1 MKALSMNINYVIGK
15 TYIFS
20 KKKLTGVVVLGVV
33 LGMSIYIFLN
43 SMMVGFDKSS
53 NASIFKSTS
62 HIRVYKDDEISK
74 PLIENSDAKPII
86 INPKVVP
93 VNNTIINPNLIMETI
108 LKQKEVT
115 VVTPQVNSNV
125 FYNNGKSQISG
136 LSVGIKPDE
145 ANLMYDIQSFMV
157 EGNFELLKSNPN
169 GIVIGSG
176 ISQKMNLAINDNI
189 NLTSSK
195 AVNRTFK
202 VVGIFKTNNS
212 NTDKTK
218 SYINISAAQQLLKE
232 GTSYITDININIQNP
247 EDAEQ
252 VAKKIESITG
262 YKAEGWK
269 QANET
274 LMAAN
279 KMRKMIITFV
289 SLTILL
295 VAGFGIYNILNMTV
309 SQKINDIA
317 ILKAMGFK
325 GKDVIRIFV
334 TQAVS
339 IGIMGVIGGMLLAVI
354 LITIL
359 KTVYLGG
366 DIGYFPI
373 DYEIKKFAQGII
385 IGLIITFFAGYIP
398 AKKAANVDPVEI
410 LRK

>member
-1 MKALSMNINYVIGK
+1 MNINSVIAK
-15 TYIFS
+15 TYIVS
-20 KKKLTGVVVLGVV
+20 NKKLTAVAVLGVV
-33 LGMSIYIFLN
+33 LGMSIYIFMN

-53 NASIFKSTS
+53 NASIFKTTS

-74 PLIENSDAKPII
+74 PLTLGQSVTPII

-93 VNNTIINPNLIMETI
+93 VNNTIINPNLVIETI
-108 LKQKEVT
+108 LKQPEVT

-136 LSVGIKPDE
+136 IAVGIKPDE
-145 ANLMYDIQSFMV
+145 ANLMYDIKSFMV

-176 ISQKMNLAINDNI
+176 IAAKMNLAVNDNLS
-189 NLTSSK
+189 LTSSK
-195 AVNRTFK
+195 GVNRTFK
-202 VVGIFKTNNS
+202 VIGIFKTNNS

-218 SYINISAAQQLLKE
+218 SYINISASQQLLKE
-232 GTSYITDININIQNP
+232 GTSYITDINVNITDP
-247 EDAEQ
+247 ENAEA
-252 VAKKIESITG
+252 VAQKIEVLCG

-325 GKDVIRIFV
+325 GKDVVRIFV

-339 IGIMGVIGGMLLAVI
+339 IGVMGVIGGVI
-354 LITIL
+354 LATVLITLL
-359 KTVYLGG
+359 KHVYVGG

-373 DYEIKKFAQGII
+373 DYETKKFVQGIV

-398 AKKAANVDPVEI
+398 AKKAANVDPVDI

>member
-1 MKALSMNINYVIGK
+1 MNINYTISK

-20 KKKLTGVVVLGVV
+20 NKKLTAVAVLGVL
-33 LGMSIYIFLN
+33 LGMSVYIFMN
-43 SMMVGFDKSS
+43 SLLVGFDKSS
-53 NASIFKSTS
+53 NTSVFRNTS
-62 HIRVYKDDEISK
+62 HIRVYKDDEMSK
-74 PLIENSDAKPII
+74 VLPENITNNYLI

-93 VNNTIINPNLIMETI
+93 NNNTIINPKLVIETI

-115 VVTPQVNSNV
+115 VASPQVNTNV

-145 ANLMYDIQSFMV
+145 ANLMYDIKSVMV
-157 EGNFELLKSNPN
+157 EGKFDLLKSNPN
-169 GIVIGSG
+169 GIIIGSG
-176 ISQKMNLAINDNI
+176 IAEKMNVAVSENI

-195 AVNRTFK
+195 GINRTFK
-202 VVGIFKTNNS
+202 IIGIFKTNNS
-212 NTDKTK
+212 VTDKTK
-218 SYINISAAQQLLKE
+218 SYINLSASQQLLKQ
-232 GTSYITDININIQNP
+232 GNSYITDINVNVTDPEKAENIATKLTQ
-247 EDAEQ
+247 
-252 VAKKIESITG
+252 ITG

-274 LMAAN
+274 LMATN

-309 SQKINDIA
+309 TQKINDIA
-317 ILKAMGFK
+317 ILKAIGFK

-334 TQAVS
+334 TQAIS
-339 IGIMGVIGGMLLAVI
+339 IGIMGVIGGVVVATI

-359 KTVYLGG
+359 KRVYLGG

-373 DYEIKKFAQGII
+373 DYEPTKFVQGIV
-385 IGLIITFFAGYIP
+385 IGLVITFFAGYIP
-398 AKKAANVDPVEI
+398 AKKAANIDPVEI

>member
-1 MKALSMNINYVIGK
+1 MSSDINTRIAK
-15 TYIFS
+15 KYIFS
-20 KKKLTGVVVLGVV
+20 NKKLTTVAVMGVL
-33 LGMSIYIFLN
+33 LGMSVYIFMN
-43 SMMVGFDKSS
+43 SLLVGFDRSS
-53 NASIFKSTS
+53 NTSIFRSTS

-74 PLIENSDAKPII
+74 VLVNDPKDHYII
-86 INPKVVP
+86 VNPKVVP
-93 VNNTIINPNLIMETI
+93 NNNTIINPDKIQSII
-108 LKQKEVT
+108 LAQKDVV

-145 ANLMYDIQSFMV
+145 ANLMYDIKSFMV
-157 EGNFELLKSNPN
+157 EGNFDLLKSKPN

-176 ISQKMNLAINDNI
+176 ISEKMNLSVNDNI

-195 AVNRTFK
+195 GINRTFK
-202 VVGIFKTNNS
+202 IVGIFKTNNS
-212 NTDKTK
+212 VTDKSK
-218 SYINISAAQQLLKE
+218 SYINIAASQQLLKQ
-232 GTSYITDININIQNP
+232 GNSYITDINVNIKNP
-247 EDAEQ
+247 EKAEEI
-252 VAKKIESITG
+252 AKKISDLTG

-274 LMAAN
+274 LMATN

-334 TQAVS
+334 TQAVT
-339 IGIMGVIGGMLLAVI
+339 IGLMGVIAGVIMATI
-354 LITIL
+354 LISLL
-359 KTVYLGG
+359 KRVYLGG
-366 DIGYFPI
+366 DIGYFPV
-373 DYEIKKFAQGII
+373 DYEPTKFVQGVV

-398 AKKAANVDPVEI
+398 AKKAAKIDPVDI
-410 LRK
+410 FRK

>member
-1 MKALSMNINYVIGK
+1 MNINSTIAK

-20 KKKLTGVVVLGVV
+20 NKKLTAVAVLGVL
-33 LGMSIYIFLN
+33 LGMSVYIFMN
-43 SMMVGFDKSS
+43 SLLVGFDKSS
-53 NASIFKSTS
+53 NTSIFRNTS

-74 PLIENSDAKPII
+74 PLINQNESKSII
-86 INPKVVP
+86 VNPKVVP
-93 VNNTIINPNLIMETI
+93 INNTIINPNLVMEAI

-115 VVTPQVNSNV
+115 VVTPQVNTSV

-136 LSVGIKPDE
+136 LSVGVKPDE
-145 ANLMYDIQSFMV
+145 ANLMYDIKSFMV
-157 EGNFELLKSNPN
+157 DGNFDLLKSNPN

-176 ISQKMNLAINDNI
+176 ISQKMNLTIGDNL

-195 AVNRTFK
+195 SINRTFK

-212 NTDKTK
+212 ITDKTK
-218 SYINISAAQQLLKE
+218 SYINLAASQQLLKE
-232 GTSYITDININIQNP
+232 GNSYITDINVNVTDP
-247 EDAEQ
+247 EIAEKTAEKLTQ
-252 VAKKIESITG
+252 ITG

-274 LMAAN
+274 LMATN

-334 TQAVS
+334 TQAIS
-339 IGIMGVIGGMLLAVI
+339 IGIMGVIGGVIMATI

-359 KTVYLGG
+359 KRVYLGG

-373 DYEIKKFAQGII
+373 DYEPQKFVQGVV

-398 AKKAANVDPVEI
+398 AKKAANVDPVDI

>member
-1 MKALSMNINYVIGK
+1 MNINSTIAK

-20 KKKLTGVVVLGVV
+20 NKKLTAVAVLGVL
-33 LGMSIYIFLN
+33 LGMSVYIFMN
-43 SMMVGFDKSS
+43 SLLVGFDKSS
-53 NASIFKSTS
+53 NTSIFRNTS

-74 PLIENSDAKPII
+74 PLINHSESKSII
-86 INPKVVP
+86 VNPKVVP
-93 VNNTIINPNLIMETI
+93 INNTIINPNLVMETI
-108 LKQKEVT
+108 LKQKKVT
-115 VVTPQVNSNV
+115 VVTPQVNTSV

-136 LSVGIKPDE
+136 ISVGIKPDE
-145 ANLMYDIQSFMV
+145 ANLMYDIKSFMV
-157 EGNFELLKSNPN
+157 DGNFDLLKSNPN
-169 GIVIGSG
+169 GIIIGSG
-176 ISQKMNLAINDNI
+176 VAEKMNLAINDNL

-195 AVNRTFK
+195 SINRKFK

-212 NTDKTK
+212 ITDKTK
-218 SYINISAAQQLLKE
+218 SYINLSASQQILKQ
-232 GTSYITDININIQNP
+232 GNNYITDINVNVIDP
-247 EDAEQ
+247 EIAEK
-252 VAKKIESITG
+252 VAEKLTQITG

-274 LMAAN
+274 LMATN

-289 SLTILL
+289 SFTILL

-334 TQAVS
+334 TQAIS
-339 IGIMGVIGGMLLAVI
+339 IGIMGVIGGVIMATI

-359 KTVYLGG
+359 KRVYLGG

-373 DYEIKKFAQGII
+373 DYEPQKFVQGVL
-385 IGLIITFFAGYIP
+385 IGLFITFFAGYIP
-398 AKKAANVDPVEI
+398 AKKAANVDPIDI

>member
-1 MKALSMNINYVIGK
+1 MNINSTIAK

-20 KKKLTGVVVLGVV
+20 NKKLTAVAVLGVL
-33 LGMSIYIFLN
+33 LGMSVYIFMN
-43 SMMVGFDKSS
+43 SLLVGFDKSS
-53 NASIFKSTS
+53 NTSIFRNTS

-74 PLIENSDAKPII
+74 PLINHSESKSII
-86 INPKVVP
+86 VNPKVVP
-93 VNNTIINPNLIMETI
+93 INNTIINPNLVMETI

-115 VVTPQVNSNV
+115 VVTPQVNTSV

-136 LSVGIKPDE
+136 ISVGIKPDE
-145 ANLMYDIQSFMV
+145 ANLMYDIKSFMV
-157 EGNFELLKSNPN
+157 DGNFDLLKSNPN
-169 GIVIGSG
+169 GIIIGSG
-176 ISQKMNLAINDNI
+176 VAEKMNLAINDNL

-195 AVNRTFK
+195 SINRKFK

-212 NTDKTK
+212 ITDKTK
-218 SYINISAAQQLLKE
+218 SYINLSASQQLLKQ
-232 GTSYITDININIQNP
+232 GNNYITDINVNVIDP
-247 EDAEQ
+247 EIAEK
-252 VAKKIESITG
+252 VAEKLTQITG

-274 LMAAN
+274 LMATN

-334 TQAVS
+334 TQAIS
-339 IGIMGVIGGMLLAVI
+339 IGIMGVIGGVIMATI

-359 KTVYLGG
+359 KRVYLGG

-373 DYEIKKFAQGII
+373 DYEPQKFVQGVV

-398 AKKAANVDPVEI
+398 AKKAANVDPVDI

>member
-1 MKALSMNINYVIGK
+1 MSSDINTRIAK
-15 TYIFS
+15 KYIFS
-20 KKKLTGVVVLGVV
+20 NKKLTTVAVMGVL
-33 LGMSIYIFLN
+33 LGMSVYIFMN
-43 SMMVGFDKSS
+43 SLLVGFDRSS
-53 NASIFKSTS
+53 NTSIFRSTS

-74 PLIENSDAKPII
+74 VLVNDPKDHYII
-86 INPKVVP
+86 VNPKVIP
-93 VNNTIINPNLIMETI
+93 NNNTIINPDKIQSII
-108 LKQKEVT
+108 LAQKDVV

-145 ANLMYDIQSFMV
+145 ANLMYDIKSFMV
-157 EGNFELLKSNPN
+157 EGNFDLLKSKPN

-176 ISQKMNLAINDNI
+176 ISEKMNLSVNDNI

-195 AVNRTFK
+195 GINRTFK
-202 VVGIFKTNNS
+202 IVGIFKTNNS
-212 NTDKTK
+212 VTDKSK
-218 SYINISAAQQLLKE
+218 SYINIAASQQLLKQ
-232 GTSYITDININIQNP
+232 GNSYITDINVNIKNP
-247 EDAEQ
+247 EKAEEI
-252 VAKKIESITG
+252 AKKISDLTG

-274 LMAAN
+274 LMATN

-334 TQAVS
+334 TQAVT
-339 IGIMGVIGGMLLAVI
+339 IGLMGVIAGVIMATI
-354 LITIL
+354 LITLL
-359 KTVYLGG
+359 KRVYLGG
-366 DIGYFPI
+366 DIGYFPV
-373 DYEIKKFAQGII
+373 DYEPTKFAQGVV

-398 AKKAANVDPVEI
+398 AKKAAKIDPVDI
-410 LRK
+410 FRK

>member
-1 MKALSMNINYVIGK
+1 MNINSNIAK

-20 KKKLTGVVVLGVV
+20 NKKLTAVAVLGVV
-33 LGMSIYIFLN
+33 LGMSIYIFMNCML
-43 SMMVGFDKSS
+43 VGFDKSS
-53 NASIFKSTS
+53 SASIFKSTS
-62 HIRVYKDDEISK
+62 HIRVYKDDQISK
-74 PLIENSDAKPII
+74 PLIEKNKSTPII
-86 INPKVVP
+86 INPKIVP
-93 VNNTIINPNLIMETI
+93 VNNTIINPNLVIETI

-125 FYNNGKSQISG
+125 FFNNGKSQISG
-136 LSVGIKPDE
+136 IAVGIKPDE
-145 ANLMYDIQSFMV
+145 ANLMFDINSFMV

-176 ISQKMNLAINDNI
+176 ISEKMNLSINDNL

-195 AVNRTFK
+195 GINRTLK
-202 VVGIFKTNNS
+202 VIGIFKTNNS
-212 NTDKTK
+212 ITDKTR
-218 SYINISAAQQLLKE
+218 SYINIATAQQLLKE
-232 GTSYITDININIQNP
+232 GTSYVTDINVNIYNP
-247 EDAEQ
+247 EDAEA
-252 VAKKIESITG
+252 VAKRIESITG

-274 LMAAN
+274 FMAAN
-279 KMRKMIITFV
+279 KMRKIIITFV

-339 IGIMGVIGGMLLAVI
+339 IGIIGVIGGIIMAII

-359 KTVYLGG
+359 KKIYVGG

-373 DYEIKKFAQGII
+373 DYEFKKFVQGII
-385 IGLIITFFAGYIP
+385 IGLVITFFAGYIP

>member
-1 MKALSMNINYVIGK
+1 MSSDINTRIAK
-15 TYIFS
+15 KYIFS
-20 KKKLTGVVVLGVV
+20 NKKLTTVAVMGVL
-33 LGMSIYIFLN
+33 LGMSVYIFMN
-43 SMMVGFDKSS
+43 SLLVGFDRSS
-53 NASIFKSTS
+53 NTSIFRSTS

-74 PLIENSDAKPII
+74 VLVNEPKENYII
-86 INPKVVP
+86 VNPKVVP
-93 VNNTIINPNLIMETI
+93 NNNTIINPDKIQSII
-108 LKQKEVT
+108 LAQKDVV

-145 ANLMYDIQSFMV
+145 ANLMYDIKSFMV
-157 EGNFELLKSNPN
+157 EGNFDLLNSKPN

-176 ISQKMNLAINDNI
+176 ISEKMNLSVNDNI

-195 AVNRTFK
+195 GINRTFK
-202 VVGIFKTNNS
+202 IVGIFKTNNS
-212 NTDKTK
+212 VTDKSK
-218 SYINISAAQQLLKE
+218 SYINIAASQQLLKQ
-232 GTSYITDININIQNP
+232 GNSYITDINVNIKNP
-247 EDAEQ
+247 EKAEEI
-252 VAKKIESITG
+252 AKKICGLTG

-274 LMAAN
+274 LMATN

-339 IGIMGVIGGMLLAVI
+339 IGLMGVIAGVIMATI
-354 LITIL
+354 LITLL
-359 KTVYLGG
+359 KRVYLGG
-366 DIGYFPI
+366 DIGYFPV
-373 DYEIKKFAQGII
+373 DYEPTKFVQGVV

-398 AKKAANVDPVEI
+398 AKKAAKIDPVDI
-410 LRK
+410 FRK

>member
-1 MKALSMNINYVIGK
+1 MSSDINTRIAK
-15 TYIFS
+15 KYIFS
-20 KKKLTGVVVLGVV
+20 NKKLTTVAVMGVL
-33 LGMSIYIFLN
+33 LGMSVYIFMN
-43 SMMVGFDKSS
+43 SLLVGFDRSS
-53 NASIFKSTS
+53 NTSIFRSTS
-62 HIRVYKDDEISK
+62 HIRVYKDDEISQVLVNDPK
-74 PLIENSDAKPII
+74 DHYII
-86 INPKVVP
+86 VNPKVVP
-93 VNNTIINPNLIMETI
+93 NNNTIINPDKIQSII
-108 LKQKEVT
+108 LAQKDVV

-145 ANLMYDIQSFMV
+145 ANLMYDIKSFMV
-157 EGNFELLKSNPN
+157 EGNFDLLKSKPN

-176 ISQKMNLAINDNI
+176 ISEKMNLSVNDNI

-195 AVNRTFK
+195 GINRTFK
-202 VVGIFKTNNS
+202 IVGIFKTNNS
-212 NTDKTK
+212 VTDKSK
-218 SYINISAAQQLLKE
+218 SYINIAASQQLLKQ
-232 GTSYITDININIQNP
+232 GNSYITDINVNIKNP
-247 EDAEQ
+247 EKAEEI
-252 VAKKIESITG
+252 AKKICGLTG

-274 LMAAN
+274 LMATN

-334 TQAVS
+334 TQAVT
-339 IGIMGVIGGMLLAVI
+339 IGLMGVIAGVIMATI
-354 LITIL
+354 LITLL
-359 KTVYLGG
+359 KRVYLGG
-366 DIGYFPI
+366 DIGYFPV
-373 DYEIKKFAQGII
+373 DYEPTKFVQGVV

-398 AKKAANVDPVEI
+398 AKKAAKIDPVDI
-410 LRK
+410 FRK

>member
-1 MKALSMNINYVIGK
+1 MMNINTTISK

-20 KKKLTGVVVLGVV
+20 NKKLTAVAVLGVL
-33 LGMSIYIFLN
+33 LGMSVYIFMN
-43 SMMVGFDKSS
+43 SLLVGFDKSS
-53 NASIFKSTS
+53 NTSIFRNTS

-74 PLIENSDAKPII
+74 VLPKNATKNFII
-86 INPKVVP
+86 VNPKVVP
-93 VNNTIINPNLIMETI
+93 NNNTIINPKLILETI

-115 VVTPQVNSNV
+115 VAAPQVITNV

-145 ANLMYDIQSFMV
+145 ANRMYDIKSFMV
-157 EGNFELLKSNPN
+157 EGKFDLLKSNPN
-169 GIVIGSG
+169 GIIIGSG
-176 ISQKMNLAINDNI
+176 IAEKMNVTISDNI

-195 AVNRTFK
+195 SVNRTFK
-202 VVGIFKTNNS
+202 IIGIFKTNNS
-212 NTDKTK
+212 ATDKTK
-218 SYINISAAQQLLKE
+218 SYINLSASQQLLKQ
-232 GTSYITDININIQNP
+232 GTSYITDINVNVADP
-247 EDAEQ
+247 EKAENMAIKLTQ
-252 VAKKIESITG
+252 ITG

-274 LMAAN
+274 IMATN

-317 ILKAMGFK
+317 ILKAIGFK
-325 GKDVIRIFV
+325 GKDVIWIFV
-334 TQAVS
+334 TQAIS
-339 IGIMGVIGGMLLAVI
+339 IGIMGVIGGILVAII

-359 KTVYLGG
+359 KRVYLGG

-373 DYEIKKFAQGII
+373 DYEPAKFIQGIVV
-385 IGLIITFFAGYIP
+385 GLVITFFAGYIP
-398 AKKAANVDPVEI
+398 AKKAANIDPVEI

>member
-1 MKALSMNINYVIGK
+1 MNINSVIAK

-20 KKKLTGVVVLGVV
+20 NKKLTAVAVFGVV
-33 LGMSIYIFLN
+33 LGMSIYIFMN

-53 NASIFKSTS
+53 NTSIFKSTS

-74 PLIENSDAKPII
+74 PLVNEGGEKPII

-93 VNNTIINPNLIMETI
+93 VNNTIINPNLVIETI

-136 LSVGIKPDE
+136 LAVGIKPDE
-145 ANLMYDIQSFMV
+145 ANQMYNIKSFMV
-157 EGNFELLKSNPN
+157 DGDFDLLKSNPN
-169 GIVIGSG
+169 GIIIGSG
-176 ISQKMNLAINDNI
+176 VSQKMNLLINDNI

-195 AVNRTFK
+195 GVNRNFK
-202 VVGIFKTNNS
+202 IVGIFKTNNS
-212 NTDKTK
+212 NIDKTK
-218 SYINISAAQQLLKE
+218 SYINIASAQQLLKE
-232 GTSYITDININIQNP
+232 GASYITDINVNIDDFEN
-247 EDAEQ
+247 AET
-252 VAKKIESITG
+252 VAKKIENITG

-279 KMRKMIITFV
+279 RMRKMIITFV

-339 IGIMGVIGGMLLAVI
+339 IGIMGVVGGILLATI

-359 KTVYLGG
+359 KKVYVGG

-373 DYEIKKFAQGII
+373 DYETKKFIQGTV

-410 LRK
+410 FRK

>member
-1 MKALSMNINYVIGK
+1 MNINSAIAK
-15 TYIFS
+15 TYIVS
-20 KKKLTGVVVLGVV
+20 NKKLTAVAVMGVV
-33 LGMSIYIFLN
+33 LGMSIYIFMN
-43 SMMVGFDKSS
+43 SLLVGFDKSS
-53 NASIFKSTS
+53 SASIFKSTS

-74 PLIENSDAKPII
+74 PLIEGNDAKPII
-86 INPKVVP
+86 INPKIVP
-93 VNNTIINPNLIMETI
+93 VNNTIINPNLVIETI

-136 LSVGIKPDE
+136 ISVGIKPDE
-145 ANLMYDIQSFMV
+145 ANIMFDIKSFMV

-176 ISQKMNLAINDNI
+176 ISEKMNLAINDNL

-195 AVNRTFK
+195 GINRTFK
-202 VVGIFKTNNS
+202 IIGIFKTNNS
-212 NTDKTK
+212 ITDKTR
-218 SYINISAAQQLLKE
+218 SYINIATAQQLLKE
-232 GTSYITDININIQNP
+232 GTSYITDINVNIYDP
-247 EDAEQ
+247 EEAEK
-252 VAKKIESITG
+252 VAKKIEVLTG

-274 LMAAN
+274 FMAAN
-279 KMRKMIITFV
+279 KMRKIIITFV

-339 IGIMGVIGGMLLAVI
+339 IGIMGIIGGIIMAII

-359 KTVYLGG
+359 KRVYVGG

-373 DYEIKKFAQGII
+373 DYEFKKFVQGVV
-385 IGLIITFFAGYIP
+385 IGLVITFFAGYIP